1 MAVNNLLS
9 SGKIDP
15 DDVVLLY
22 VVGEEVGGEG
32 MRAANELHLDP
43 QTIIFG
49 EPTEGKLA
57 AGTILPVCPHRRFHR
72 CLWSKFRSQ
81 GHSHDTN

>member
-1 MAVNNLLS
+1 MAINKLLS
-9 SGKIDP
+9 SGRISP

-43 QTIIFG
+43 STVIFG

-57 AGTILPVCPHRRFHR
+57 AGNLPPHTAPFETRGF
-72 CLWSKFRSQ
+72 
-81 GHSHDTN
+81 